1 MQDILYCFDKN
12 YNEQAITSIYSLLE
26 NSSKKLTIHVLHNE
40 PNSLSNLIKLIDNHE
55 KLEKINCICLKMMIT
70 TFQKLMVAMFQ
81 KQLTLECLLKTI

>member
-55 KLEKINCICLKMMIT
+55 KLEKINLYMFKNDDYN
-70 TFQKLMVAMFQ
+70 FQKLMVAMFQ
-81 KQLTLECLLKTI
+81 NNLL